1 MLAHRDVYYTPAWY
15 RLKEY
20 ALARDGHICCN
31 CSWCGADVAH
41 HLTYAHGIICPHEFL
56 VTLCKQCHRL
66 VHGFPA
72 SVRDHYE
79 VYQARRGYELV
90 AESEPGCVGQ
100 WAGKDF
106 RYWAPRGKPFCLSN
120 PPLLKGS
127 GDWRRILADASQRYS
142 ARSPSERLC
151 ALPVGE
157 VGEGGGNR
165 TGWGTGGEGGGRG
178 GGVGVGVKGLRR
190 EGC

>member
-1 MLAHRDVYYTPAWY
+1 MANRDAYYTPAWY

-31 CSWCGADVAH
+31 CSWCGAESPTT
-41 HLTYAHGIICPHEFL
+41 LPTAHGIICPHEFL

-90 AESEPGCVGQ
+90 AESEPGCVASGP
-100 WAGKDF
+100 ARIFGIGLLV
-106 RYWAPRGKPFCLSN
+106 ANPF
-120 PPLLKGS
+120 
-127 GDWRRILADASQRYS
+127 A
-142 ARSPSERLC
+142 
-151 ALPVGE
+151 
-157 VGEGGGNR
+157 
-165 TGWGTGGEGGGRG
+165 
-178 GGVGVGVKGLRR
+178 
-190 EGC
+190 